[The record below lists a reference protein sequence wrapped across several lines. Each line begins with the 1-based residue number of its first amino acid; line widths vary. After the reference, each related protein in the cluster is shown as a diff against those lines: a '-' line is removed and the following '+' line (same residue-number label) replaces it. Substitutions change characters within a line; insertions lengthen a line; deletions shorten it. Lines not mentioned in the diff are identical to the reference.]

1 MNGCGGSEFGKLL
14 ALPKLT
20 LSALNNEHFGPVLM
34 AWSNLM
40 PTLVRSEFK
49 VHFPVFPAPFC
60 LAFFGH
66 FSDSTRASGRRRR
79 PQERGAPF
87 L

>member
-40 PTLVRSEFK
+40 PTLVGPEFK
-49 VHFPVFPAPFC
+49 GGIFPCF
-60 LAFFGH
+60 LALL
-66 FSDSTRASGRRRR
+66 
-79 PQERGAPF
+79 PCF